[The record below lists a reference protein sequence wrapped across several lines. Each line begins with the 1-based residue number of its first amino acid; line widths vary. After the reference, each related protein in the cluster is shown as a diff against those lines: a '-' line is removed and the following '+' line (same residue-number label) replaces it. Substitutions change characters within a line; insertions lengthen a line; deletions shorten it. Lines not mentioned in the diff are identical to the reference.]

1 MNLDGHC
8 PDQHRPGARGTLY
21 GCLMGRTSGLVAAS
35 LSIGAVVLTGCV
47 SNTEKPDTFPATV
60 TVVGNAEQAD
70 PQTGQ
75 CIIATIPVA
84 PNDTV
89 WIHGESAAAA
99 ARSVLE
105 VDTVERDADGT
116 RVCTYVA
123 HFEAVPANQRGY
135 TITVSRFE
143 SSSFHAGEIEEG
155 ATFYLH
161 EFPPGSDPSGIG
173 DGDRGG
179 TP

>member
-1 MNLDGHC
+1 
-8 PDQHRPGARGTLY
+8 
-21 GCLMGRTSGLVAAS
+21 MGRTSGLVAAS
-35 LSIGAVVLTGCV
+35 LSIGTVVLTGCV
-47 SNTEKPDTFPATV
+47 SNTEKPETFPATV
-60 TVVGNAEQAD
+60 TVVGNAEHAD

-75 CIIATIPVA
+75 CIVAAVPVA

-89 WIHGESAAAA
+89 WIHAESAAAS

-105 VDTVERDADGT
+105 VGTVDRNADGT
-116 RVCTYVA
+116 GVCTYVA
-123 HFEAVPANQRGY
+123 HFDAVPANQRGY
-135 TITVSRFE
+135 TITVNRFE
-143 SSSFHAGEIEEG
+143 SPSFHAGEIEEG

-173 DGDRGG
+173 DGDRVG

>member
-1 MNLDGHC
+1 
-8 PDQHRPGARGTLY
+8 
-21 GCLMGRTSGLVAAS
+21 MGRTSGLVAAS
-35 LSIGAVVLTGCV
+35 LSIGTVVLTGCV
-47 SNTEKPDTFPATV
+47 SNTEKPETFPATV
-60 TVVGNAEQAD
+60 TVVGNAEHAD

-75 CIIATIPVA
+75 CIIAAVPVA

-89 WIHGESAAAA
+89 LIHGESAAAS

-105 VDTVERDADGT
+105 VDTVERNADGT
-116 RVCTYVA
+116 GMCTYVA
-123 HFEAVPANQRGY
+123 HFDAVPANQRHY
-135 TITVSRFE
+135 TITVSSSAPYARTFE
-143 SSSFHAGEIEEG
+143 SPAFHAGEIEDG

-161 EFPPGSDPSGIG
+161 EFPPGTDPSGIG